1 MVRTRLRYHRLAEI
15 VGTDG
20 LAILTLTDE
29 NDRRALNVVCD
40 QSMRH
45 QLQMR
50 AEQHDLC
57 NLLLPEVML
66 MMLNDYVDVK
76 KLELTIFG
84 IHEGQYLVSLLN
96 QDNYSIHQIRLS
108 DAVLLHVMANVPLY
122 IDEKLM
128 ESQSIPFDSEQ
139 TRISIPINTID
150 TEKLKAELD
159 KAVEDEDYRLASY
172 IKEELSKRKP
182 KDENAEQA

>member
-66 MMLNDYVDVK
+66 LFIYFFIYC
-76 KLELTIFG
+76 T
-84 IHEGQYLVSLLN
+84 
-96 QDNYSIHQIRLS
+96 
-108 DAVLLHVMANVPLY
+108 
-122 IDEKLM
+122 
-128 ESQSIPFDSEQ
+128 
-139 TRISIPINTID
+139 
-150 TEKLKAELD
+150 
-159 KAVEDEDYRLASY
+159 
-172 IKEELSKRKP
+172 
-182 KDENAEQA
+182 